1 MNHTQPIMV
10 CTTAFGMGIDQPD
23 VRLVFHWDPPESPE
37 AYYQEAGRAGRD
49 GGHGLCL
56 LAWQRT
62 DLQQA
67 RKRIEMAFPPV
78 EQIQRIYQALG
89 QWCNLAVGG
98 GLDQRFAF
106 DLSAFCLRFDLE
118 QRVVFHAL
126 QILHRANLVM
136 AEEESL
142 LPARIRFKVSAA
154 KLYEERVQNPT
165 LDPYIDLLL
174 RKHPGILDHPVRF
187 DERRL
192 ARESGTTTVAIVQA
206 VHRMQ
211 ERDLLDYT
219 PRSDLQNLCWLSE
232 RLPLSHFYLPPQ
244 AYDDLRKARLGRL
257 EAMIA
262 MMTET
267 GTCRSRLMLAYFG
280 DTESIDCGRCD
291 VCIAGTGLPEDLT
304 TQEFKAWVLRIKP
317 HLNEPLHPAA
327 LRTLLE
333 NEGLVRGPNDWDRQA
348 RALSWLVRQGTILR
362 DADDRLLWK
371 KP

>member
-1 MNHTQPIMV
+1 
-10 CTTAFGMGIDQPD
+10 
-23 VRLVFHWDPPESPE
+23 
-37 AYYQEAGRAGRD
+37 
-49 GGHGLCL
+49 
-56 LAWQRT
+56 
-62 DLQQA
+62 
-67 RKRIEMAFPPV
+67 
-78 EQIQRIYQALG
+78 
-89 QWCNLAVGG
+89 
-98 GLDQRFAF
+98 
-106 DLSAFCLRFDLE
+106 
-118 QRVVFHAL
+118 
-126 QILHRANLVM
+126 M